1 MPEDRSSRRLTLV
14 VAVPVE
20 TERSALTA
28 RAASTRTSA
37 DVPATRTLRRLAP
50 PVLPWRIVVSNAPAY
65 FSEAELGPRPLV
77 LDDLPPGTWSGISAT
92 FHRFADQ
99 HYFAAEFPEQCPDGK
114 GVSGTSMA
122 GLRAL
127 LVSHIPKLGDW
138 PREHQQ
144 PDTITAMDLVVFGW
158 HHAQEP
164 TVDSNHSY
172 FGHDHY
178 AFDQP
183 AGRERWRAEI
193 NRILERGGVALRQ
206 EPDGRVVRVGTVAA
220 AVLTQSPVPT
230 TGDAQLDEK
239 IATALRKYQDPDVA
253 VRREAL
259 EALWDAF
266 ERVKT
271 LLIPTDKKRSAEAL
285 VELIVAD
292 PASRQAVADEF
303 GNLTRLGN
311 DFQIRHHEIA
321 RHAVEPAIIDL
332 LFVRGLALIESAV
345 RALVA
350 NGRT

>member
-1 MPEDRSSRRLTLV
+1 M
-14 VAVPVE
+14 
-20 TERSALTA
+20 
-28 RAASTRTSA
+28 
-37 DVPATRTLRRLAP
+37 
-50 PVLPWRIVVSNAPAY
+50 
-65 FSEAELGPRPLV
+65 
-77 LDDLPPGTWSGISAT
+77 
-92 FHRFADQ
+92 
-99 HYFAAEFPEQCPDGK
+99 
-114 GVSGTSMA
+114 
-122 GLRAL
+122 
-127 LVSHIPKLGDW
+127 
-138 PREHQQ
+138 
-144 PDTITAMDLVVFGW
+144 
-158 HHAQEP
+158 
-164 TVDSNHSY
+164 
-172 FGHDHY
+172 
-178 AFDQP
+178 
-183 AGRERWRAEI
+183 
-193 NRILERGGVALRQ
+193 
-206 EPDGRVVRVGTVAA
+206 VRVGTVAA

-230 TGDAQLDEK
+230 TGNAQLDEK

-311 DFQIRHHEIA
+311 DFQIRHHELA
-321 RHAVEPAIIDL
+321 RHVVEPAIIDL

>member
-183 AGRERWRAEI
+183 GGRERWRAPAA
-193 NRILERGGVALRQ
+193 NRRW
-206 EPDGRVVRVGTVAA
+206 
-220 AVLTQSPVPT
+220 SPS
-230 TGDAQLDEK
+230 G
-239 IATALRKYQDPDVA
+239 
-253 VRREAL
+253 
-259 EALWDAF
+259 
-266 ERVKT
+266 
-271 LLIPTDKKRSAEAL
+271 S
-285 VELIVAD
+285 
-292 PASRQAVADEF
+292 
-303 GNLTRLGN
+303 
-311 DFQIRHHEIA
+311 
-321 RHAVEPAIIDL
+321 
-332 LFVRGLALIESAV
+332 
-345 RALVA
+345 
-350 NGRT
+350 